1 MCVLHEV
8 LPPAPVAAADQLIET
23 YFPMAPGTIAQLD
36 AGTTMLLTGC
46 GEGGVVHEL
55 ARRFPR
61 SLFAGVDESD
71 WNIVG
76 ARRAAIAAGL
86 ANVWFEA
93 GNIAT
98 HRFGGIFHL
107 IASLECDDTS
117 TPVLAQL
124 AALHS
129 SLRRQ
134 GTLFFQPPAGAV
146 SHRLIEAGFAHV
158 RSVVFASDPERPLY
172 IARR

>member
-1 MCVLHEV
+1 MCVLNV
-8 LPPAPVAAADQLIET
+8 PLPPSATVDQLVES

-36 AGTTMLLTGC
+36 AGTTALLTDC
-46 GEGGVVHEL
+46 GDGATVFEL

-61 SLFAGVDESD
+61 SLFAGIDDSD
-71 WNIVG
+71 WNIAC
-76 ARRAAIAAGL
+76 ARREAAAAGL

-93 GNIAT
+93 GSVAS

-107 IASLECDDTS
+107 VASLADATGP

-124 AALHS
+124 AALHG
-129 SLRRQ
+129 SLRRH
-134 GTLFFQPPAGAV
+134 GVLFYQPPAGAV
-146 SHRLIEAGFAHV
+146 SHRLLEAGFAHV
-158 RSVVFASDPERPLY
+158 RSVVFSSDPDRPLY